1 MANYK
6 LTTVFYKYRRFAA
19 GWIIVYALLVL
30 ALYFISNGNPYLIAL
45 WIAVMIVPP
54 IWGALRSKSIF
65 SLRSWDDRKL
75 TLTPTYIQVGDIKYE
90 FTDVQAVA
98 IYLAGYKG
106 FSYGRG
112 SYTPGSRISKK
123 SISSVDGDDNV
134 LAFRY
139 QGKAQSYEFYLS
151 DFDSYAAI
159 CHIIDSWKNSKESF
173 VLKEQFSR
181 DFIRKQLGITKTD
194 SHGHQTSSGAINS
207 APE

>member
-6 LTTVFYKYRRFAA
+6 LTTVFYRYKRFAG
-19 GWIIVYALLVL
+19 GWIILYAIAVL
-30 ALYFISNGNPYLIAL
+30 FFYFISNGNPYLIAL

-54 IWGALRSKSIF
+54 VWGALRSRSIF

-75 TLTPTYIQVGDIKYE
+75 ILTPTYIQVGDEKYE
-90 FTDVQAVA
+90 FADVQAVA
-98 IYLAGYKG
+98 IYLGGYDG
-106 FSYGRG
+106 FSYVAHRQ
-112 SYTPGSRISKK
+112 SRTEKRK
-123 SISSVDGDDNV
+123 GNFSVNGDDNV

-159 CHIIDSWKNSKESF
+159 CHIIDGWKSSGKSL

-181 DFIRKQLGITKTD
+181 DFIRQ
-194 SHGHQTSSGAINS
+194 HVS
-207 APE
+207 AH